1 MANQNVTKKNI
12 FKSVKPF
19 LIFNETNEQQL

>member
-1 MANQNVTKKNI
+1 MANQNVTKKKK

-19 LIFNETNEQQL
+19 LSFNKTNEQRL